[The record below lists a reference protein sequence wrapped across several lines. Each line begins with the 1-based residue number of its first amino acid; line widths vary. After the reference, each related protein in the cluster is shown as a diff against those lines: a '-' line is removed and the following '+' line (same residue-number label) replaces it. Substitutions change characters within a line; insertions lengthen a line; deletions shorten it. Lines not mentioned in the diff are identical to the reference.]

1 MKEHFSNTIRNKLY
15 ASKVIVAPKFKTI
28 ESVPYVIDALLEGG
42 INLIEITLRTT
53 IALDCIKKVTEQFP
67 EMNVIA
73 GTVIEIDQLQKVQDA
88 GVIAA
93 VSPGIQPKILEYAK
107 KIKLPFAPGV
117 ATPSEIALGLELECN
132 VFKFF
137 PAEMLGGIE
146 YLRRIYS
153 SYAHKE
159 IQFIPLGGIDISN
172 AKKYLEDP
180 SVLAIGGSWVA
191 NQDLIENKNWEEIKK
206 RAIVARQL

>member
-1 MKEHFSNTIRNKLY
+1 MKEHFNNTLRNKLN
-15 ASKVIVAPKFKTI
+15 ASKVIVAPKFETI
-28 ESVPYVIDALLEGG
+28 ESVPYVIDALLDGG
-42 INLIEITLRTT
+42 IKIIEITLRTT
-53 IALDCIKKVTEQFP
+53 IAIDCIRKVTEQFP

-73 GTVIEIDQLQKVQDA
+73 GTVIEMEQLQKVQDA

-137 PAEMLGGIE
+137 PAEMLGGIK

-159 IQFIPLGGIDISN
+159 IQFIPLGGIDTSN
-172 AKKYLEDP
+172 AYEYLKEP

-191 NQDLIENKNWEEIKK
+191 DQELINNQDWEEIKK
-206 RAIVARQL
+206 RAIVASQL